1 MRLSGVQG
9 RGGWI
14 LCLTLIGL
22 LFISSMGFA
31 ASKVAPDFSLAD
43 IQGKNYTLSQ
53 LKGKVVLLNFFT
65 IWCMPCREEMPD
77 LNAIYNE
84 YQGKGLEI
92 LGICLKADPNQ
103 LRFFVKQMKLDY
115 PVLNGTDQVNKDYGE
130 ITGVPTTF
138 IINKNGNIIHEII
151 GARDKAEFLRL
162 IKPLL

>member
-1 MRLSGVQG
+1 MLLG
-9 RGGWI
+9 
-14 LCLTLIGL
+14 LLTLNSVGQ
-22 LFISSMGFA
+22 A
-31 ASKVAPDFSLAD
+31 AGKTAPDFTLPD

-77 LNAIYNE
+77 LNAIYKE
-84 YQGKGLEI
+84 YQNQGLEI

-103 LRFFVKQMKLDY
+103 LRFFVKQMNLDY
-115 PVLNGTDQVNKDYGE
+115 PVLNGTDQIDKDYGE

-138 IINKNGNIIHEII
+138 IINKKGDIVHEIV

>member
-1 MRLSGVQG
+1 MTLSGVRR
-9 RGGWI
+9 RGGWM
-14 LCLTLIGL
+14 LVLTLIGL
-22 LFISSMGFA
+22 LSLSTLSFA
-31 ASKVAPDFSLAD
+31 ASKTAPDFTLAD

-77 LNAIYNE
+77 LNAIYHE
-84 YQGKGLEI
+84 YQGQGLEI

-103 LRFFVKQMKLDY
+103 LRFFVKQMNLDY
-115 PVLNGTDQVNKDYGE
+115 PVLNGNDQVDKDYGE

-138 IINKNGNIIHEII
+138 IINKNGDIVHEII